1 MSKEKKS
8 FFKSELFK
16 FMFVSVVSLL
26 IAIIGINNNIER
38 EKQKIYKSMKSKIKS
53 EVENELYSELSNKFE
68 DAIRNDLK
76 KEYRDF
82 VKLELIDSLKED
94 TFRSLKHQIDNE
106 GTELSY
112 ELFESLEYKQNGE
125 NIHHC
130 EVIVRNLDKI
140 CTEELEGLF
149 KQIFVNQKDKKGV
162 LLVFSKQPEEEGYR
176 PNYRIEQGLNN
187 ELLVIQDNNSENFV
201 ANGIIS

>member
-16 FMFVSVVSLL
+16 FMFVSVLSLL

-38 EKQKIYKSMKSKIKS
+38 EKEKIYRSMKSKIKS
-53 EVENELYSELSNKFE
+53 EVEDELYSELSNKFE
-68 DAIRNDLK
+68 DTIRNDLR

-106 GTELSY
+106 GPELSY
-112 ELFESLEYKQNGE
+112 EVFESIEYKQNGE
-125 NIHHC
+125 NVHLC
-130 EVIVRNLDKI
+130 EVIVKDLDKI
-140 CTEELEGLF
+140 FTEELEGLF
-149 KQIFVNQKDKKGV
+149 RQIFVNNGDKKGV

-176 PNYRIEQGLNN
+176 PEYRIEEGLNN
-187 ELLVIQDNNSENFV
+187 ELLVIQDNNSDNYV